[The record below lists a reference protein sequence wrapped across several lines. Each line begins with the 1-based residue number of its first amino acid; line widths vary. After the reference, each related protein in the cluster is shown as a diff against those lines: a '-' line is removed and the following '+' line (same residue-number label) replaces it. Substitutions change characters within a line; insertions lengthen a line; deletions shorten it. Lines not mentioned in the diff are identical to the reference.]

1 MEVLLMQ
8 NSMSLISL
16 MNLNEYILFVEIGE
30 VYEGT

>member
-1 MEVLLMQ
+1 MGVLLMQ

-30 VYEGT
+30 IYDI

>member
-16 MNLNEYILFVEIGE
+16 MNLNEYILFVEIE
-30 VYEGT
+30 VVYG

>member
-30 VYEGT
+30 IYDI